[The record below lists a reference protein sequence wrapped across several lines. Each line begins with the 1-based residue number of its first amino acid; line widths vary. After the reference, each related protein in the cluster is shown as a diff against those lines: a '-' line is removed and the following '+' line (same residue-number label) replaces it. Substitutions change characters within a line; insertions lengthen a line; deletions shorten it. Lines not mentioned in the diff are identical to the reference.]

1 MEYISL
7 KDLQGITLE
16 LLLEFDEFCTKHNIE
31 YVLGGGSL
39 LGAVRHQGFIPW
51 DDDADVMMM
60 RDQYEKLL
68 EIAAKEELPAQR
80 KIVSLKDGSFAR
92 NYARYVRTDYHKTE
106 EGFDESDC
114 PWVGMDIFP
123 IDYVSGDDKK
133 YVRQVKKINFLRKLL
148 LSSVSLKGTGSSTVK
163 KIGKDLI
170 RPIIKAIG
178 PFRLAE
184 KLDREGQRYNKGDK
198 TYIAALCG
206 MYGLR
211 ERWKYADYEP
221 KIRIAFEGHMLPV
234 PKNYDIYLGNLY
246 RNYMELPPEN
256 KRKYSKATV
265 YKL

>member
-1 MEYISL
+1 M
-7 KDLQGITLE
+7 
-16 LLLEFDEFCTKHNIE
+16 
-31 YVLGGGSL
+31 
-39 LGAVRHQGFIPW
+39 
-51 DDDADVMMM
+51 
-60 RDQYEKLL
+60 
-68 EIAAKEELPAQR
+68 
-80 KIVSLKDGSFAR
+80 
-92 NYARYVRTDYHKTE
+92 
-106 EGFDESDC
+106 
-114 PWVGMDIFP
+114 
-123 IDYVSGDDKK
+123 
-133 YVRQVKKINFLRKLL
+133 
-148 LSSVSLKGTGSSTVK
+148 K